1 METPTVKMKV
11 MRAAT
16 AIGGNIRMSLV
27 MFMVKWLI

>member
-16 AIGGNIRMSLV
+16 AIGGNIRVSLIV
-27 MFMVKWLI
+27 YMLE